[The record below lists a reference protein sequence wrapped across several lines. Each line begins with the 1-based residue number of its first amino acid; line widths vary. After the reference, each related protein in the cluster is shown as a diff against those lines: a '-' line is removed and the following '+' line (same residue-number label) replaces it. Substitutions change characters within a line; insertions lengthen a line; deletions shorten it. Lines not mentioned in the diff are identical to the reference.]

1 MEPTNTNQYGI
12 NDAMNQLMSEIDYQ
26 NKNDRAIAMDLE
38 FNEMNIKQ
46 NNFDPSILEFIK
58 DADEEII
65 FEN

>member
-38 FNEMNIKQ
+38 LNEMNIKQ